1 MIRFLLVLSI
11 TGGLAA
17 QPGGLLE
24 QADEA
29 FRQGDLERAGALAS
43 RAIEADPA
51 AVHGHMILGVIA
63 AQKSQWRVS
72 DSHFE
77 TVVKLDPASPHGY
90 FYLGQ
95 SKLYQKQWDAA
106 IRFFTSALERQ
117 YPETGRLLVELAL
130 AQNEAGR
137 PREALG
143 TLAKTQPPPDPRLA
157 AQYYGVTGFAQGN
170 LNQLDQALEAIQHA
184 LQLDDAA
191 PDYWTFLIDLLIR
204 TEQNPRALAEAI
216 RAQRKFP
223 DQQEIQFL
231 FALASYHVTES
242 PLSRLAL
249 RNLQEADPADPR
261 VLLAEG
267 LAQRKEGNAAEATAA
282 FRKAAARG
290 VPDAHLLLGIL
301 LREAGDD
308 AEAEREY
315 REAERINPNNGQALM
330 EMAKALTNK
339 GDLEGAL
346 TRLKRA
352 VELMPSTPAVHYQL
366 GGLYRRMGRND
377 EAEQHLN
384 LFRKLQADRARQTRP
399 AAKL

>member
-1 MIRFLLVLSI
+1 VIRCLLALSI
-11 TGGLAA
+11 AAGLAA
-17 QPGGLLE
+17 QTASLLE

-29 FRQGDLERAGALAS
+29 FRQGDLERAGTLAR
-43 RAIEADPA
+43 RAIQSDPA
-51 AVHGHMILGVIA
+51 VVHGHMILGVIA
-63 AQKSQWRVS
+63 AQKGQWSDS
-72 DSHFE
+72 DSHFK
-77 TVVKLDPASPHGY
+77 TVVKLDPTSPYGY

-95 SKLYQKQWDAA
+95 GKLYQKQWDAA

-130 AQNEAGR
+130 AQNEAR
-137 PREALG
+137 HPNEALA
-143 TLAKTQPPPDPRLA
+143 TLAKTAPPRDARLA
-157 AQYYGVTGFAQGN
+157 AQYYGVTAFAQGN
-170 LNQLDQALEAIQHA
+170 LDQLDQAIEAIRHA
-184 LQLDDAA
+184 LEFDDTA
-191 PDYWTFLIDLLIR
+191 PDYWEFLINSLIR
-204 TEQNPRALAEAI
+204 TEQNPQALAAAI
-216 RAQRKFP
+216 RAQGKFP
-223 DQQEIQFL
+223 DQPEIQFL

-267 LAQRKEGNAAEATAA
+267 LAQRKEGNSAEATAI

-301 LREAGDD
+301 LREAGEI
-308 AEAEREY
+308 AEAEKEY
-315 REAERINPNNGQALM
+315 REAERVNPNNGQALM
-330 EMAKALTNK
+330 EMAKVLTEK

-366 GGLYRRMGRND
+366 GVLARRMGQNG
-377 EAEQHLN
+377 EAERHLN
-384 LFRKLQADRARQTRP
+384 LFRQLQRDQARQ
-399 AAKL
+399 AASER